1 MTDTA
6 FLGVFFHKRNWTKV
20 LYQLSQPGGC
30 KSRGDATESRLL
42 AISRARMYFA
52 RLTIAIAEI
61 IATTRSLQR
70 MRFFLMKTKFYYL
83 IYNSWHSSVYGIY
96 QLVLL
101 GIQSLD
107 SVSFLPG
114 WEEAL
119 WKLSSF
125 YVSKQKPKKFRC
137 CKKKCHRTNKTQA
150 ALFFDAAYLK
160 KLLQS
165 FAFLHFIDKESEMTL
180 VSSTT

>member
-6 FLGVFFHKRNWTKV
+6 FLDVFFHKRNWKKV

-30 KSRGDATESRLL
+30 KSRGEATLSRLL

-83 IYNSWHSSVYGIY
+83 IYNSWHSSDYGIY

-107 SVSFLPG
+107 SVSFLLG
-114 WEEAL
+114 WEEAF
-119 WKLSSF
+119 WKLSIF
-125 YVSKQKPKKFRC
+125 YVSKQKTKKFRC

-150 ALFFDAAYLK
+150 AFFFDAAYLK
-160 KLLQS
+160 KLL
-165 FAFLHFIDKESEMTL
+165 
-180 VSSTT
+180 

>member
-1 MTDTA
+1 MDRRWQMLH
-6 FLGVFFHKRNWTKV
+6 FWVFSFTKETG
-20 LYQLSQPGGC
+20 QRCST
-30 KSRGDATESRLL
+30 KSTGRVQIARRRDSL

-61 IATTRSLQR
+61 IATTRSLQW

>member
-6 FLGVFFHKRNWTKV
+6 FLGVFFHTRNWTKV

-30 KSRGDATESRLL
+30 KSRGDATLSRLL

-52 RLTIAIAEI
+52 RLTIAIAKI
-61 IATTRSLQR
+61 IATTRSLKR

-83 IYNSWHSSVYGIY
+83 IYNSWHSSVKIY

-114 WEEAL
+114 WEEAF

-125 YVSKQKPKKFRC
+125 YVSKAK
-137 CKKKCHRTNKTQA
+137 NEEI
-150 ALFFDAAYLK
+150 
-160 KLLQS
+160 LL
-165 FAFLHFIDKESEMTL
+165 L
-180 VSSTT
+180 